1 MNHTLSQK
9 TSLTYKSLRTILWP
23 LVFLACLLPFYLS
36 CSQEKQAYIPN
47 IQFLSGAPL
56 PEAPTANIKAY
67 RFTENMFAMRNRIFW
82 QALSHLK
89 DQPNIHYLEIGV
101 YEGRALLW
109 ILEHITTH
117 PSSTLTGIDL
127 FASGEGI
134 FQPKEVYKNPN
145 DFKQRYF
152 HNIRSSG
159 QESRI
164 QTHIGFSQ
172 DVLKTLR
179 KNHYDIIYID
189 GCHTLA
195 CTREDTTLSWARLK
209 PGGILMID
217 DYSTEFPDVYQA
229 AQELYTQHQHDMEVL
244 HTGWVLVVK
253 KIR

>member
-9 TSLTYKSLRTILWP
+9 IFSRYKGSYLLCQNI
-23 LVFLACLLPFYLS
+23 FLLYLLLPFVSS
-36 CSQEKQAYIPN
+36 CTQEKAKTIPN
-47 IQFLSGAPL
+47 IQFLAGQPL
-56 PEAPTANIKAY
+56 PKAPKTSSKAY
-67 RFTENMFAMRNRIFW
+67 RFTEDMFALRNRIFW
-82 QALSHLK
+82 QALSSLK
-89 DQPNIHYLEIGV
+89 SQPNTHYLEIGV

-109 ILEHITTH
+109 VLEHIMTH
-117 PSSTLTGIDL
+117 ESSTLTAIDL
-127 FASGEGI
+127 FSSGEGT

-164 QTHIGFSQ
+164 QTHIGYSQ
-172 DVLKTLR
+172 DILKTL
-179 KNHYDIIYID
+179 KKDHYDVIYID

-209 PGGILMID
+209 VGGILMID
-217 DYSTEFPDVYQA
+217 DYSEEFPDVYQA

-244 HTGWVLVVK
+244 HTGWVLVIK
-253 KIR
+253 KLH